1 MLGLNC
7 PTHASAVAIRKGKKM
22 NYTLQERADIQARD
36 RGFFGAGPTI
46 NFSNLVREIYK
57 YKGAN
62 DRYRQHYYTQ
72 GGHEAFP
79 AVLKHLI
86 EAGFKANYKDDKN
99 DVNSLGKGLSCHYK
113 KFTSEDENTHIE
125 MYMWKKDYQTLRL
138 DIYFNDELPF

>member
-1 MLGLNC
+1 MQ
-7 PTHASAVAIRKGKKM
+7 VIRKGKKM
-22 NYTLQERADIQARD
+22 NLQERADIQAQD
-36 RGFFGAGPTI
+36 RGFWEGPNV

-57 YKGAN
+57 GAN
-62 DRYRQHYYTQ
+62 DRHRQDYYTQ
-72 GGHEAFP
+72 CGHEAFP

-86 EAGFKANYKDDKN
+86 EAGFKANNKGDRN
-99 DVNSLGKGLSCHYK
+99 DVTRFLEGLSCHYK

>member
-1 MLGLNC
+1 MNLVK
-7 PTHASAVAIRKGKKM
+7 SA
-22 NYTLQERADIQARD
+22 EREAGY
-36 RGFFGAGPTI
+36 RGYWDGPTI
-46 NFSNLVREIYK
+46 GFSKLVREIYK
-57 YKGAN
+57 RNN
-62 DRYRQHYYTQ
+62 DRLCRQDYYTQ
-72 GGHEAFP
+72 DGHEAFP

-138 DIYFNDELPF
+138 DVYFNDELPF